1 MASCASE
8 EALSMKAQSIFPAQL
23 TNKEQLFLLCT
34 LRTPWWGLRFSE
46 VDILCGNQ
54 QLEITMSHRT
64 WENATVPSGRRS
76 LLSSEL
82 SKVLCLRSIVYS
94 VRANSG
100 EGVFAS
106 RARSA
111 WWAIQIFGSTNANKR
126 LTNLVNE
133 FTPTPGE
140 HGESV

>member
-1 MASCASE
+1 
-8 EALSMKAQSIFPAQL
+8 MKAQSIFPAQL

-111 WWAIQIFGSTNANKR
+111 WWVVVAQSKSLVQQMQTNASR
-126 LTNLVNE
+126 TW
-133 FTPTPGE
+133 
-140 HGESV
+140 